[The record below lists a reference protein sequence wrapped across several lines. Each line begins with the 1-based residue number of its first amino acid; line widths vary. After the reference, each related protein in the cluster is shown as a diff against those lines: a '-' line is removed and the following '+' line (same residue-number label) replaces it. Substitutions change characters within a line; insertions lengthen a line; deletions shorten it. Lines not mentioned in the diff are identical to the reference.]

1 MLERLVIDH
10 WQIFFLSRCY
20 GMSRGGQQDEFFC
33 IGKLNFLIL
42 AINLPCFLFCLLCS
56 GAYSTIYAFMVI
68 SLNRMFVLI
77 NLCFS
82 LSFCLPLHISVCPS
96 VRLSVSLTFFR
107 YHMYIIQIE
116 ITLRAPKALPTLSLL
131 LSYAALVHDMNL
143 IYTSSFRG
151 RIIFMVLDF
160 VVWKQV
166 QNHSSA

>member
-1 MLERLVIDH
+1 M
-10 WQIFFLSRCY
+10 F
-20 GMSRGGQQDEFFC
+20 
-33 IGKLNFLIL
+33 
-42 AINLPCFLFCLLCS
+42 
-56 GAYSTIYAFMVI
+56 
-68 SLNRMFVLI
+68 FVLFVMFRRLFNYI
-77 NLCFS
+77 RLYGNKLESYVCSYKLVFFSFILSASPYLC
-82 LSFCLPLHISVCPS
+82 LSVYPS

>member
-1 MLERLVIDH
+1 MFFVLFVMFRRLLNYIRLYGNKLESYVCSYKFV
-10 WQIFFLSRCY
+10 FFS
-20 GMSRGGQQDEFFC
+20 
-33 IGKLNFLIL
+33 LIL
-42 AINLPCFLFCLLCS
+42 SASPYLCL
-56 GAYSTIYAFMVI
+56 
-68 SLNRMFVLI
+68 
-77 NLCFS
+77 
-82 LSFCLPLHISVCPS
+82 SVCPS
-96 VRLSVSLTFFR
+96 VCLSHFFR

-160 VVWKQV
+160 VALKQV